1 MSKTQNVTFYRSD
14 ESEAEVNIA
23 ESNKEDSEVEDSQK
37 DTESQS
43 SGTRRRY
50 KGRKKSAETKLPP
63 KKPVAIKNVTDI
75 EALELATEQT
85 LKVISVLIKFN

>member
-1 MSKTQNVTFYRSD
+1 MACYRSD
-14 ESEAEVNIA
+14 ESEADVTNA
-23 ESNKEDSEVEDSQK
+23 DSNKEDSEVEESQK

-43 SGTRRRY
+43 SETRSRY
-50 KGRKKSAETKLPP
+50 KGRKKSAETKLPQ

-85 LKVISVLIKFN
+85 LKVI